1 MCFSFPL
8 SICLTACNG
17 CTVSGIGSRFY
28 ADEYDFNLDGTYG
41 YGCNVILYK
50 SRAGGSVP
58 VRAVLRGKFPSY
70 RNKEHGQRG
79 GDIQVIEGKAL
90 DVAAFSERK
99 GQGSYPCVELPE
111 INVTLPLVLGYLEP
125 GDIQIVAEYKG
136 KRRMVG
142 TMSSSAYNII
152 KLLKTQGKVVY
163 CKSESEVTV
172 IESIVDY
179 LEVV

>member
-1 MCFSFPL
+1 M
-8 SICLTACNG
+8 
-17 CTVSGIGSRFY
+17 
-28 ADEYDFNLDGTYG
+28 
-41 YGCNVILYK
+41 
-50 SRAGGSVP
+50 
-58 VRAVLRGKFPSY
+58 
-70 RNKEHGQRG
+70 
-79 GDIQVIEGKAL
+79 IEGKAL